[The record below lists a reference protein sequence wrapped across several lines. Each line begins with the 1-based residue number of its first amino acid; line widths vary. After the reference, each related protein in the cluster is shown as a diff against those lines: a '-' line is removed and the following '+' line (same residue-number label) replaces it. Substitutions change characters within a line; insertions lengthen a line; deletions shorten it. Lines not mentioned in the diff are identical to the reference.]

1 MLSSYFY
8 NTYFTDLPSNHG
20 FNHNND
26 DKYDGTF
33 PTQHSQ
39 FDVALFL
46 AVVVYNQSNIHS
58 N

>member
-1 MLSSYFY
+1 MFGSYS
-8 NTYFTDLPSNHG
+8 NKKYFTDLPSNHG

-33 PTQHSQ
+33 PIQHSQ

-46 AVVVYNQSNIHS
+46 AVVV
-58 N
+58 